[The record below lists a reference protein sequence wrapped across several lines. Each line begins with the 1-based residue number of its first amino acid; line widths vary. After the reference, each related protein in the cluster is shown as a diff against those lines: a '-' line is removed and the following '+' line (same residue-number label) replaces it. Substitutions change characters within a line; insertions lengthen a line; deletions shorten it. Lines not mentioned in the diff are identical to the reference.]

1 MDLRKSGLPR
11 SGAGLL
17 APHGPF
23 AELGETQ
30 VSADQVA
37 SLRALYFQNPS
48 MMAARSILVGQL
60 LSSGI
65 VVRRKGEDV
74 GLTEGFAKHLEGV
87 WIPFVRQCFDDLMVQ
102 GYVTVSIENEAPCP
116 FYGLQKRKRGSGVAN
131 LVPCVTE
138 PGSCQVS
145 FVRGGRNGYQRV
157 YAAKSLAPG
166 ASYGVDD
173 QIGIFVRSHPDSIG
187 NITSPVATGFSS
199 ASFVAALTELAL
211 QAEVVRA
218 RTLLVTQV
226 AARNGSGGS
235 APIDAAN
242 LFYDSESRA
251 LHASDAAGE
260 AEEQAES
267 LSLLTKLCARLNQ
280 LQTHNQPQSGASAT
294 AAAYM
299 PPEVPPRLFTLPEK
313 QVLAPTPQQ
322 PQSRTDLEALIRQ
335 SNESVCAAFGV
346 PASVIFEGKFSS
358 NSMSQLQVPWPLPA
372 GGSRAHVP
380 PPRSSSTPPSLRS
393 PSH

>member
-1 MDLRKSGLPR
+1 MDLRKSGAPR
-11 SGAGLL
+11 SGATLL
-17 APHGPF
+17 SPHGPF

-30 VSADQVA
+30 ISDDQIA
-37 SLRALYFQNPS
+37 ALRALYYQNPS

-74 GLTEGFAKHLEGV
+74 VLTEGFAKHLEGV

-102 GYVTVSIENEAPCP
+102 GYVTVSIENEAPGP
-116 FYGLQKRKRGSGVAN
+116 FSGLQKRKRKSNVVN

-138 PGSCQVS
+138 PGTCQVS

-157 YAAKSLAPG
+157 YTAKSLAPG
-166 ASYGVDD
+166 VSYGIDD
-173 QIGIFVRSHPDSIG
+173 QIGIFVRSHPDSLG
-187 NITSPVATGFSS
+187 NITSPVATCFNS

-226 AARNGSGGS
+226 PPRGDRGGS

-251 LHASDAAGE
+251 LQSSDAAGE
-260 AEEQAES
+260 AEEQAAS

-280 LQTHNQPQSGASAT
+280 LQTHNQQQHSGAPAP
-294 AAAYM
+294 AAHV

-322 PQSRTDLEALIRQ
+322 PQSRTDLEALLRQ
-335 SNESVCAAFGV
+335 SNDSVCAAFGV
-346 PASVIFEGKFSS
+346 PASVIFEG
-358 NSMSQLQVPWPLPA
+358 L
-372 GGSRAHVP
+372 G
-380 PPRSSSTPPSLRS
+380 
-393 PSH
+393 